1 MSPETPLFGRLTLG
15 SNRVSLGRAGFATL
29 FLRAAN
35 ELKKQRVGDDTVIQL
50 ELSRNR
56 LPDST
61 TFDKAAIIEHSI
73 AARTLSNDDDESP
86 FPGITVGRVAEAM
99 SDSRYIA
106 YAHVCEPVNRIGAG
120 QLDIEN
126 IRFAYQNKF
135 PDCFDHFPKWVD

>member
-86 FPGITVGRVAEAM
+86 FPGITVGRVAEVMM
-99 SDSRYIA
+99 SQEYQA
-106 YAHVCEPVNRIGAG
+106 YEAICEPTKRMGISNPEIHEIASAYK
-120 QLDIEN
+120 E
-126 IRFAYQNKF
+126 FA